1 MRVQQQQERQQ
12 RQEEQK
18 ARHRRIDNRVDFMM
32 DIVFDFR
39 KWLKEERL
47 TRRKQLKKESAKRVQ
62 QLGRMQEQMEKLELS
77 LGREAALRKKG
88 DRDNGERFVWL
99 AERVSQ
105 VAHGPDSWTDSQN
118 LVANVERGCVQL
130 GRDDQLGST
139 RDSDSADASDSSS
152 DWEWKALV
160 QGLPRE
166 QRCSSCNGYH
176 ALKDF
181 RGLKHGGVK
190 LFKTCNGCREQKRR
204 SGRHK
209 LVFKSR

>member
-1 MRVQQQQERQQ
+1 MAAAVQMQQQREVQRAEREQLRVQQQQERQQ

-105 VAHGPDSWTDSQN
+105 VAHGPDSWTVSQN
-118 LVANVERGCVQL
+118 LVANVENA
-130 GRDDQLGST
+130 GS
-139 RDSDSADASDSSS
+139 SAEAAEID
-152 DWEWKALV
+152 
-160 QGLPRE
+160 
-166 QRCSSCNGYH
+166 
-176 ALKDF
+176 
-181 RGLKHGGVK
+181 
-190 LFKTCNGCREQKRR
+190 
-204 SGRHK
+204 
-209 LVFKSR
+209 